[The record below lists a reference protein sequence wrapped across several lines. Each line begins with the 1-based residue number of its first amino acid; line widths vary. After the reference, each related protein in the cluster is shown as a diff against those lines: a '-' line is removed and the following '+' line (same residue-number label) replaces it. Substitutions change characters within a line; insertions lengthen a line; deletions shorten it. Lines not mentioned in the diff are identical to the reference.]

1 MPLLPGQHTQ
11 KSTEGSMCQVEKSW
25 PYNMQNMDIQSMH
38 MQSKVHGQALV
49 FRVSMYVL
57 WVSAHCI
64 KFLYRKNIYERTNF
78 VKTWRVIDSPH
89 GV

>member
-1 MPLLPGQHTQ
+1 
-11 KSTEGSMCQVEKSW
+11 MCQVEKAW
-25 PYNMQNMDIQSMH
+25 TYNMQNMDIQSMH

-64 KFLYRKNIYERTNF
+64 KFLYRKNIYKSTLLTLLRSGGSLIHLMVF
-78 VKTWRVIDSPH
+78 KTST
-89 GV
+89 